1 MSLLSRVANH
11 FYWFGRYVERAEN
24 TARLIIAYANLA
36 LDLPR
41 SSRLEWY
48 SLVETTGSDAAFHK
62 AAHKPTELGVMRFL
76 IEDRENPG
84 SIVSSLRF
92 ARENLRSTRDRVPR
106 EVSES
111 MNLLYGFVHDRSD
124 TAIRRTAER
133 YEVLRGVVDRCQL
146 VRGYIGGTMTHGL
159 GYQFI
164 RTGRM
169 LERADMTTRIM
180 DVRLDDLLPA
190 GAELPPAFDALQWM
204 AVLRSL
210 SAYQM
215 YRRQSHGAV
224 RARSV
229 IDFLLLQEDFPR
241 SVSYC
246 LTKLRSGLS
255 TLPRSELA
263 VATVSALGG
272 QVAGLRGAVLS
283 SDAEALRAAIDE
295 LQRALNGVHGVIE
308 RTYFLPLTEPA

>member
-1 MSLLSRVANH
+1 
-11 FYWFGRYVERAEN
+11 
-24 TARLIIAYANLA
+24 
-36 LDLPR
+36 
-41 SSRLEWY
+41 
-48 SLVETTGSDAAFHK
+48 
-62 AAHKPTELGVMRFL
+62 
-76 IEDRENPG
+76 
-84 SIVSSLRF
+84 
-92 ARENLRSTRDRVPR
+92 
-106 EVSES
+106 
-111 MNLLYGFVHDRSD
+111 
-124 TAIRRTAER
+124 
-133 YEVLRGVVDRCQL
+133 
-146 VRGYIGGTMTHGL
+146 
-159 GYQFI
+159 
-164 RTGRM
+164 M